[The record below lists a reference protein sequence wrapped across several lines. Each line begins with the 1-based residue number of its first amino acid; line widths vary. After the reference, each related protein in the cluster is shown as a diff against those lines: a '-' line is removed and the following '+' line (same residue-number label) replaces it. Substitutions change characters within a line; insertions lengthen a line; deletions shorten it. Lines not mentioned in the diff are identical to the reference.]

1 MEVRLADCSDAGVL
15 ALEDRATSPMLRW
28 IILGLIF
35 LVTCINY
42 IDRSSI
48 GLLVT
53 RFGPDI
59 HITTTQYGYISSL
72 LLLAYTIS
80 QSVSGRLY
88 DRFGARIGF
97 SVSIIVWCI
106 AAMAHSL
113 MTGVVSFAVCS
124 FFLGLGEA
132 GNWPGRACRARLTSW
147 AP

>member
-1 MEVRLADCSDAGVL
+1 MPAKEISIARVRPAG
-15 ALEDRATSPMLRW
+15 ASPIPGLRW

-97 SVSIIVWCI
+97 SVSIVVWCI
-106 AAMAHSL
+106 AAMAHSF
-113 MTGVVSFAVCS
+113 MTGAISFAC
-124 FFLGLGEA
+124 LLY
-132 GNWPGRACRARLTSW
+132 TSPSPRDRQKSRMPSS
-147 AP
+147 A

>member
-1 MEVRLADCSDAGVL
+1 MTLAHGTLLGKDANRGKI
-15 ALEDRATSPMLRW
+15 PGLRW
-28 IILGLIF
+28 CIVALIF
-35 LVTCINY
+35 LITCINY

-53 RFGPDI
+53 RFSTDI
-59 HITTTQYGYISSL
+59 HITTRQYGFVSSL

-97 SVSIIVWCI
+97 SVSVIVWCI
-106 AAMAHSL
+106 AAMAHAFIA
-113 MTGVVSFAVCS
+113 GFVGFAICS

-132 GNWPGRACRARLTSW
+132 GNWPGAAKVIAEW
-147 AP
+147 

>member
-1 MEVRLADCSDAGVL
+1 MPAKEISIARVGPVKA
-15 ALEDRATSPMLRW
+15 SPIPGLRW

-72 LLLAYTIS
+72 LLLAYTVS

-97 SVSIIVWCI
+97 SVSIVVWCI
-106 AAMAHSL
+106 AAMAHSF
-113 MTGVVSFAVCS
+113 MTGRRELRCLLLF
-124 FFLGLGEA
+124 
-132 GNWPGRACRARLTSW
+132 PG
-147 AP
+147 PG